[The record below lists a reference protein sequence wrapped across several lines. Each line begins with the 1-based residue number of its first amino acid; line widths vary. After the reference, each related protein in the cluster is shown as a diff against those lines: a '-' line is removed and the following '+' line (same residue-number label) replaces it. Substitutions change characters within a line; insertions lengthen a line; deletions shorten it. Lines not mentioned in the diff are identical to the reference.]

1 MTGRVAGKV
10 AIVTGGA
17 AGIGAAT
24 ARLLAREGA
33 SVLVAGRGLEKA
45 QVVVDEICENGGDA
59 RAHMVD
65 LGHMDQVEAMV
76 EAAVATF
83 GALHILHNNA
93 SERTNVAVDNRVV
106 ETDLAIWQRQLDV
119 DLTAPMWASRFAIP
133 HLIAAGGGSIIHT
146 SSLAARMAQDSRTA
160 YGSAKAGLLGLSK
173 AIAVQY
179 GQDGIRSNV
188 VLPGPIL
195 TPTVRKLFDE
205 DELRV
210 WEDHVMAPELGA
222 PDDVA
227 GAVLY
232 FASDESRYVT
242 AQELTIDGGLSAY
255 MPTVPAF
262 RARAGRSSDAQPV

>member
-17 AGIGAAT
+17 AGIGAAS

-45 QVVVDEICENGGDA
+45 QMVVDEICENGGDA
-59 RAHMVD
+59 RAHLVD

-76 EAAVATF
+76 EAAVETF

-93 SERTNVAVDNRVV
+93 SERTNVATDNRVV

-119 DLTAPMWASRFAIP
+119 DLTAPMWASRCAIP

-179 GQDGIRSNV
+179 GKDGIRSNV

-195 TPTVRKLFDE
+195 SPTVRKLFDE

-210 WEDHVMAPELGA
+210 WEDHIMAPELGV

-227 GAVLY
+227 SAVL
-232 FASDESRYVT
+232 FLASDESRYVT
-242 AQELTIDGGLSAY
+242 AQELTIDGGISAY
-255 MPTVPAF
+255 MATVPAF
-262 RARAGRSSDAQPV
+262 RARTRRSTDSHPV

>member
-45 QVVVDEICENGGDA
+45 QVVVDEIRESGGEA
-59 RAHMVD
+59 RAHLVD

-76 EAAVATF
+76 EAAVETF

-93 SERTNVAVDNRVV
+93 SERTNVATDNRVA

-119 DLTAPMWASRFAIP
+119 DLTAPMWASRCAIP
-133 HLIAAGGGSIIHT
+133 HMIAAGGGSIIHT
-146 SSLAARMAQDSRTA
+146 SSLAARMAQDSRAA

-179 GQDGIRSNV
+179 GKDGIRSNV

-195 TPTVRKLFDE
+195 SPTVRKLFDE

-210 WEDHVMAPELGA
+210 WEDHVMAPELGV
-222 PDDVA
+222 PEDVA
-227 GAVLY
+227 SAVL
-232 FASDESRYVT
+232 FLAADESRYIT
-242 AQELTIDGGLSAY
+242 AQELTVDGGISSYIA
-255 MPTVPAF
+255 PVPAF
-262 RARAGRSSDAQPV
+262 RARTRGSAGTDPV

>member
-17 AGIGAAT
+17 SGIGAAS

-33 SVLVAGRGLEKA
+33 SVLVAGRSLEKA
-45 QVVVDEICENGGDA
+45 QVVVDEICQSGGDA
-59 RAHMVD
+59 RAHLVD

-76 EAAVATF
+76 EAAIETF

-93 SERTNVAVDNRVV
+93 SERTNVATDNRVV

-119 DLTAPMWASRFAIP
+119 DLTAPMWASRCAIP
-133 HLIAAGGGSIIHT
+133 HMIAAGGGAIVHT
-146 SSLAARMAQDSRTA
+146 SSLAARAAQDSRTA

-179 GQDGIRSNV
+179 GKDGIRSNV

-195 TPTVRKLFDE
+195 TPTVHKLFDQ
-205 DELRV
+205 DDLRV
-210 WEDHVMAPELGA
+210 WEDHIMTPGLGV

-227 GAVLY
+227 SAVL
-232 FASDESRYVT
+232 FLASDESRYVT
-242 AQELTIDGGLSAY
+242 GQELTVDGGISSYIAV
-255 MPTVPAF
+255 VPAL
-262 RARAGRSSDAQPV
+262 RGRTGRSTGSQPC

>member
-24 ARLLAREGA
+24 ARLLAAEGA
-33 SVLVAGRGLEKA
+33 SVLVAGRSLEKA
-45 QVVVDEICENGGDA
+45 QAVVDEIGEKGGDA
-59 RAHMVD
+59 RAHLVD

-76 EAAVATF
+76 EAAVETF

-93 SERTNVAVDNRVV
+93 SERSNVATDNRVV

-119 DLTAPMWASRFAIP
+119 DLTAPMWASRCAIP
-133 HLIAAGGGSIIHT
+133 HMIAAGGGSIIHT
-146 SSLAARMAQDSRTA
+146 SSLAARMAQNSRTA

-179 GQDGIRSNV
+179 GKDGIRSNV

-195 TPTVRKLFDE
+195 SPTVRKLFDE

-210 WEDHVMAPELGA
+210 WEDHVMAPELGV
-222 PDDVA
+222 PEDVA
-227 GAVLY
+227 SAVL
-232 FASDESRYVT
+232 FLAADESRYIT
-242 AQELTIDGGLSAY
+242 AQELTVDGGISSYIA
-255 MPTVPAF
+255 PVPAF
-262 RARAGRSSDAQPV
+262 RARTRGSAGADPV